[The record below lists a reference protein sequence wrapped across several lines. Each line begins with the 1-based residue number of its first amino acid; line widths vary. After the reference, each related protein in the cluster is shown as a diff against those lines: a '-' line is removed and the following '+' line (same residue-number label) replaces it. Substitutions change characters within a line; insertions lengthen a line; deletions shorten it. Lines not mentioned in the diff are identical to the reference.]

1 MLSVIRHRRPGSI
14 RKKMGHP
21 SFLVMGAYP
30 EDDSELNET
39 TGELTVNEEMNEIM
53 GMLHTLNT
61 RDLKKA
67 KAVLEDVFFTKYE
80 D

>member
-1 MLSVIRHRRPGSI
+1 
-14 RKKMGHP
+14 MGHP

-30 EDDSELNET
+30 EEDSELNET

-53 GMLHTLNT
+53 GMLHTLNIL
-61 RDLKKA
+61 DLKKA

>member
-1 MLSVIRHRRPGSI
+1 
-14 RKKMGHP
+14 
-21 SFLVMGAYP
+21 MGAYP
-30 EDDSELNET
+30 EEDSELNET

-80 D
+80 N